1 MLRKLLL
8 LSLLLPSLAFAQ
20 AVNDTG
26 TVATGNVLY
35 KGVPE
40 PGSCDCGSTNP
51 ASPCTATSITQTIAP
66 TTFEWTFSCSGGSCQ
81 CGKYVTGD
89 YWVRHPSG
97 GDVTI
102 SNVTPSGSANG
113 VMIDPS
119 ESFATGSQGLLGNG
133 VYYSAALNKMLSL
146 PFTVAANKTVVKAQQ
161 CTDGGTCTMAYTSA
175 CGGYAAQSYSML
187 TVVSAVPNDG
197 ANGGNT
203 FRPPYVSGSKPTH
216 TLSDFD
222 FTRLPNRSD
231 ISVTQANLDTMSR
244 WGKPYPD
251 VFGTDQGRCFV
262 PGYYPDD
269 YAAGI
274 ANNTLNDILLLIG
287 NMTSRDPTLARRAMV
302 QRGLDLYYSWQ
313 AGNTW
318 NGNAGQAQ
326 GRFPPIAFMA
336 ALSTNSTI
344 LSNVRA
350 AAAVNEDAPF
360 QEIGQISKTP
370 NSSGQVIWGAGADGY
385 YDETDENVWPGL
397 MARHYW
403 SGLFASK
410 CYDGANGGNP
420 AASCK
425 DADAKGAVGDPYGY
439 IDGPA
444 GLPTSQYGTCC
455 SGGTHIGNAAIMV
468 AWKHYCEASN
478 DQDPIDYADK
488 MAYPSLTTAPGI
500 TLNADGCAPPDP
512 NESTS
517 CNAYTGTGC
526 THFGGRTGA
535 TDANSTWG
543 PLPSNPAQCIPNNS
557 NGNTGQTGRFSWLNG
572 QRFMNFT
579 ATAGSIT
586 YNQTPGYLPTIARN
600 QYASL
605 RGTTSKC
612 SNGVWT
618 P

>member
-1 MLRKLLL
+1 MMHRLLL
-8 LSLLLPSLAFAQ
+8 LSLLLLSPFGWAQ
-20 AVNDTG
+20 LSNDTG
-26 TVATGNVLY
+26 TIATGGKLY
-35 KGVPE
+35 KGVPAA
-40 PGSCDCGSTNP
+40 GNCDCASTNP
-51 ASPCTATSITQTIAP
+51 AAPCTGTSVNQNIGP
-66 TTFEWTFSCSGGSCQ
+66 TTFAWTFSCSGGNCQ

-97 GDVTI
+97 GSVTI
-102 SNVTPSGSANG
+102 SNVTPSGSQNG
-113 VMIDPS
+113 VMIDPTQ
-119 ESFATGSQGLLGNG
+119 SFATGSQGLLGNG

-175 CGGYAAQSYSML
+175 CGGYAAQGYSML

-203 FRPPYVSGSKPTH
+203 FRPPYVAGSKPTH

-222 FTRLPNRSD
+222 FARLPNRSD

-287 NMTSRDPTLARRAMV
+287 NMTSRDPTAARRAMV

-313 AGNTW
+313 AGNKW
-318 NGNAGQAQ
+318 DCGAGQCL
-326 GRFPPIAFMA
+326 GRKPPIIFMA
-336 ALSTNSTI
+336 ALSTNTTIQSTVAASAATDSDFQEDNQI
-344 LSNVRA
+344 NA
-350 AAAVNEDAPF
+350 AATSDV
-360 QEIGQISKTP
+360 
-370 NSSGQVIWGAGADGY
+370 VWGADVYGSA
-385 YDETDENVWPGL
+385 WPSL
-397 MARHYW
+397 NARFYW
-403 SGLFASK
+403 SGLFSSK

-425 DADAKGAVGDPYGY
+425 DADSKGAVGDVYGY

-444 GLPTSQYGTCC
+444 GLPSSQYGVCC
-455 SGGTHIGNAAIMV
+455 SGGPAIGHATAMV
-468 AWKHYCEASN
+468 SWEHYCEVSN
-478 DQDPIDYADK
+478 DQETITWADK
-488 MAYPSLTTAPGI
+488 FAYPSLTIAAGMNLDDDP
-500 TLNADGCAPPDP
+500 CAPPDP
-512 NESTS
+512 NESAS
-517 CNAYTGTGC
+517 CNAYTGAGC
-526 THFGGRTGA
+526 THFGGRSGA

-557 NGNTGQTGRFSWLNG
+557 NGNTGQTGRFSWLHG

-579 ATAGSIT
+579 TTAGSIT
-586 YNQTPGYLPTIARN
+586 YNQTPGYFPTIARN

-605 RGTTSKC
+605 RGSTAKC